1 MLRTTI
7 ALGPA
12 ALVLTV
18 VGSATAATPSAAL
31 RDGNI
36 IISADRLAPIVDYW
50 SSTTTDTN
58 GSKSTS
64 SRTSI
69 SLVTSNPLA
78 ALGTVYN
85 VPRFG
90 LDGVIGPGVTIGGA
104 AWIYT
109 DLNASNSTTP
119 ANGGSSTSF
128 DQPKATY
135 WGVAPRVGYILAIGD
150 MVSLW
155 PRAGVEYHDVSSGT
169 VTNNGNTSGGSSF
182 TQLALDV
189 DALLVITPV
198 NHFGITIGP
207 GAAIPLTGNTSSTST
222 IAGQTTTTSRDS
234 AMWWVGLNAG
244 LLGYF

>member
-169 VTNNGNTSGGSSF
+169 VTNNGSTSGGSSS

-198 NHFGITIGP
+198 HHFGITIGP
-207 GAAIPLTGNTSSTST
+207 GAAIPLTGKASNTSTF
-222 IAGQTTTTSRDS
+222 AGQTTTTSRDS